1 MSALRLHFRVHN
13 MRGPA
18 VTPLIQ
24 QLRRTRTFRS
34 LIVATAGCELLSL
47 FEAVLILKLE
57 LLAIGSA
64 RGRH

>member
-24 QLRRTRTFRS
+24 QLRRTRTF
-34 LIVATAGCELLSL
+34 IVATAGCELVSF
-47 FEAVLILKLE
+47 FEAVLILKLQ
-57 LLAIGSA
+57 LLASGGA